1 VVLFVSELAEAP
13 SMTFNAPLAATELS
27 PTGLIVGLPL
37 RTERAGNTSNVVPLR
52 RTVPCASG
60 AIFDIAVEIHLA
72 GSVGR
77 AALALHELHD
87 LAERELTETGDPM
100 MAIVGA
106 ADELIEHLADENFDD
121 VSIAIG
127 VALSPV
133 GRAALQVKPH
143 DHLVNG
149 TARAETMVLVHRSQL
164 RLALSTSSLG
174 EGHPIATVSRPTA
187 SASLRSARL
196 ALNGH
201 NVSGLDSDGA
211 DALII
216 EADGT
221 LHQLVV

>member
-1 VVLFVSELAEAP
+1 
-13 SMTFNAPLAATELS
+13 MTFNAPLAATELS
-27 PTGLIVGLPL
+27 PSGRIGGLAKP
-37 RTERAGNTSNVVPLR
+37 TEGPGDDNSNRASNSNVVSLR

-72 GSVGR
+72 GSIGR

-87 LAERELTETGDPM
+87 LAERELIETGDPM

-106 ADELIEHLADENFDD
+106 ADELLEHLAEEHFDD

-133 GRAALQVKPH
+133 GRAAVQIKPH

-149 TARAETMVLVHRSQL
+149 ATRSESMVLIHRSQL

-174 EGHPIATVSRPTA
+174 EGQPIATVSRPTA

-201 NVSGLDSDGA
+201 NLSGHNLSGLDSDGA
-211 DALII
+211 DALVVN
-216 EADGT
+216 ADGT